1 MTGEPVVL
9 EEVDTVVIAHGQES
23 ETALESDLDGCD
35 AVLHSIG
42 DCLSPRSA
50 EEAVYEGLV
59 LGARL

>member
-1 MTGEPVVL
+1 ML
-9 EEVDTVVIAHGQES
+9 EGVDTVVIAHGQES
-23 ETALESDLDGCD
+23 ETALEAELAGVD
-35 AVLHSIG
+35 AELHLIG